1 MKKNKMDRV
10 YISGPITGRD
20 LAEAR
25 AHFQRAEDDLQR
37 PGDLTINPLKMRL
50 CVWLALRGC
59 YRLCLLIE
67 LIWLAYRAD
76 AIYLLRGWHESRGA
90 KAEKALATALGLPAI
105 YEQTKAEMKRERKR
119 RKPTIG

>member
-1 MKKNKMDRV
+1 MKRDRV

-25 AHFQRAEDDLQR
+25 AHFLRAEDDLQR
-37 PGDLTINPLKMRL
+37 QGNLTVNPLKMRL

-76 AIYLLRGWHESRGA
+76 AIYLLRGWHDSRGA
-90 KAEKALATALGLPAI
+90 KVEKALATALGLPVLF
-105 YEQTKAEMKRERKR
+105 EQTKAEMKRERKHR
-119 RKPTIG
+119 QPTIG

>member
-1 MKKNKMDRV
+1 MKRDRV

-37 PGDLTINPLKMRL
+37 QGNLTINPLKMRL
-50 CVWLALRGC
+50 AVWLAHHDC

-67 LIWLAYRAD
+67 LVWVAYRAD
-76 AIYLLRGWHESRGA
+76 CIYLLRGWHDSRGA
-90 KAEKALATALGLPAI
+90 KTEKALAAALDLPVL

-119 RKPTIG
+119 RHPPIG